1 VTDLSSADGS
11 SASSKFAT
19 DGTSNLSSDTTTVD
33 HPTTIQTD
41 NDNPVIETSS
51 ANDDSIQSNYPS
63 SLSFF
68 DLVETMFIKKEN
80 IKPVENIEQVPT
92 NVEEESINTATI
104 SEEIPL
110 LSTNHEQES
119 ETLINNNSEEMGT
132 TLD

>member
-1 VTDLSSADGS
+1 VTDLSFADGS
-11 SASSKFAT
+11 SAT
-19 DGTSNLSSDTTTVD
+19 DGTSNFSSDTTTVD
-33 HPTTIQTD
+33 YATTIQID

-51 ANDDSIQSNYPS
+51 ADDDSTQPNYLS

-68 DLVETMFIKKEN
+68 DLVETMFIKKED

-104 SEEIPL
+104 SEEIPVI
-110 LSTNHEQES
+110 STNHEQES